1 MTHAS
6 TAERRDKIV
15 HLAISNGPTNVDE
28 LAAYFNVTS
37 STIRRDLARLT
48 NEGRITR
55 TYGGAIALVGHAEP
69 SLTERQSEA
78 HEQKV
83 LIAEWAR
90 KTVSPGDALLL
101 DLGSTVATLAPRLR
115 DIDDLSISTVNLSV
129 ITALSGL
136 ASGKL
141 FCLGGQFRP
150 LSHGFVGPLAEAAV
164 ERLTFDAAFLGTDGV
179 NADGQ
184 ISEADLQQLRFKELV
199 CRRTTNVYVLA
210 HGEKIGQS
218 PVHGWS
224 RLPLPWTLVTDDS
237 APADVLSSIEA
248 TGVTVV
254 VVPSA
259 TAISGSMK

>member
-15 HLAISNGPTNVDE
+15 QLAISSGPTNVDE
-28 LAAYFNVTS
+28 LALYFNVTS

-48 NEGRITR
+48 SEGRITR

-69 SLTERQSEA
+69 SLSERESAA

-90 KTVSPGDALLL
+90 KRVMPGDTILL
-101 DLGSTVATLAPRLR
+101 DLGSSVAALASRLK
-115 DIDDLSISTVNLSV
+115 DIEDLSIATVNLSV

-136 ASGKL
+136 PSGKL
-141 FCLGGQFRP
+141 YCLGGQYRP
-150 LSHGFVGPLAEAAV
+150 LSQGFVGPLAEAAV
-164 ERLTFDAAFLGTDGV
+164 ERLTFDTAFLGTDGV
-179 NADGQ
+179 SADGE

-199 CRRTTNVYVLA
+199 CRRTRNVYVLA
-210 HGEKIGQS
+210 HGEKVGHS

-237 APADVLSSIEA
+237 ASEDVLTSIRA
-248 TGVTVV
+248 TGVDVV

-259 TAISGSMK
+259 SVDDDTVR